1 MQVPVAGWPGTAAR
15 FPAGRGGSSSKECGH
30 FIVRVLIMKYSLKS
44 SLVLLALW
52 CALLAPLWG
61 HAGIVIKGTRV
72 VYDEARGETH
82 VQLRQAGDVP
92 SLVQI
97 WLDTGDD
104 SIDAYAKQ
112 TPFLITPTVTRMD
125 PGVGQ
130 SIRILR
136 AGNGL
141 PQGRESMLFFNVL
154 EIPPVPAGQDAAG
167 DNYIQFSSRARLK
180 FFYRPKGLSPAPEK
194 AHQLLGFSLS
204 QGEGGAL
211 LVQIH
216 NPSPYHVTFKTLALR
231 QGEEEDGI
239 ALAQLSKRLGVN
251 HTTVAPLAE
260 LVLPMDAEA
269 GSLPASGLNVRY
281 EVVGDYGNI
290 ISGQRALD

>member
-1 MQVPVAGWPGTAAR
+1 
-15 FPAGRGGSSSKECGH
+15 
-30 FIVRVLIMKYSLKS
+30 MKRSLKS
-44 SLVLLALW
+44 SLVLMALW
-52 CALLAPLWG
+52 CALFIPLWG

-72 VYDEARGETH
+72 VYEEARGETE
-82 VQLRQAGDVP
+82 VQLRQAGDLP

-104 SIDAYAKQ
+104 SMDAYTKQ

-136 AGNGL
+136 AGDGL
-141 PQGRESMLFFNVL
+141 PQERESMLFFNVL
-154 EIPPVPAGQDAAG
+154 EIPPVPAGQDATG

-204 QGEGGAL
+204 QGEGGTL

-231 QGEEEDGI
+231 QGEEEGGM

-260 LVLPMDAEA
+260 LVLPMDADA
-269 GSLPASGLNVRY
+269 VSLPASGLNVRY